1 MLVIAVYVPEDHV
14 NVVIDAM
21 ATAGAGE
28 IGDYR
33 RCAFTIK
40 GEGTFQPKAGATP
53 FIGTVGE
60 VEVVSE
66 RKIEMVCLRDKAKLA
81 IQAMIQAH
89 PYETPA
95 YHILEAKTLEDLI

>member
-1 MLVIAVYVPEDHV
+1 MLLIAVYVPEDHV

-21 ATAGAGE
+21 AEAGAGE

-40 GEGTFQPKAGATP
+40 GKGTFQPKPGATP
-53 FIGTVGE
+53 FIGSVGDI
-60 VEVVSE
+60 EVVSE
-66 RKIEMVCLRDKAKLA
+66 RKIEMVCLKDKAKAA

-95 YHILEAKTLEDLI
+95 YHILEIKTLDDL